1 MKKAFRLII
10 LFIVCFHGSSSIYAE
25 IEDPLGKWDFVM
37 VVHTENGSTKI
48 TVIKDVKNLLADQQ
62 EAREIEKSA
71 KAVKPENNTSKIIA
85 WVNIDGKKLSETVEI
100 TKESS
105 SVVLAVLNRIR
116 SPEKLPD
123 HLLRE

>member
-1 MKKAFRLII
+1 MKKPYRLMI
-10 LFIVCFHGSSSIYAE
+10 LFIVCFHECSSIYAE

-37 VVHTENGSTKI
+37 VVYTENGSTKI

-71 KAVKPENNTSKIIA
+71 KAVKPENDTSKIIA

-105 SVVLAVLNRIR
+105 LVVLAVLNRIR